1 MGIGKINIGRN
12 FYNVLSEV
20 NEQDTQAK
28 EEKRIREQIKAL
40 KDERN
45 THNQRIRTIDAQL
58 EKLENELALLTKKD
72 SPNKASEYKSKNIV
86 YQNYTKDNFITG
98 DSNRMAVKSI
108 EATVSNLRTQNN
120 PFILYGASG
129 SGKTHLAHAFTE
141 ELRNTDKSVFHLSA
155 MDFLDRLVFAL
166 SNQSEDEFR
175 QEMVECDVLIIDD
188 LQHFVDRFGAQDE
201 LCLILNDR
209 IANGKQ
215 VIFTA
220 NKHPKKM
227 DWNSNQLASRLLSGL
242 NIKVELSDKI
252 MQTQIL
258 SNRMEAAK
266 ISISDEILA
275 EAVKSTNGNGWLIE
289 GVAKQLIDMSRQGI
303 EITSDTLAKHLQI

>member
-58 EKLENELALLTKKD
+58 EKLEKELALLTKNNTQ
-72 SPNKASEYKSKNIV
+72 STASEPKPGTTV
-86 YQNYTKDNFITG
+86 YQNYSKNNFIIG

-108 EATVSNLRTQNN
+108 EATISNLGTQNN

-166 SNQSEDEFR
+166 SNQCEDEFR

-188 LQHFVDRFGAQDE
+188 LQHFVGRFGAQDE
-201 LCLILNDR
+201 LYLILNDR
-209 IANGKQ
+209 IANSKQ
-215 VIFTA
+215 VIITA
-220 NKHPKKM
+220 NEHPKKM
-227 DWNSNQLASRLLSGL
+227 DWHSNQLASRLLSGL
-242 NIKVELSDKI
+242 NVKVELADEI

-266 ISISDEILA
+266 ISISNELLA
-275 EAVKSTNGNGWLIE
+275 EAIKNTNGNGWLIE
-289 GVAKQLIDMSRQGI
+289 GVAKQLIDMSRQGV
-303 EITSDTLAKHLQI
+303 EINHASISELS